1 MEKKDDSTQPLQE
14 ILESNPNAELIE
26 EEELDEDSKKQIKE
40 NKMQEPILEKSIWP
54 EISFVGFDNFFIEE
68 NVEKKSKRNVK

>member
-1 MEKKDDSTQPLQE
+1 MEKKDNSTQPLQE

-40 NKMQEPILEKSIWP
+40 NKKWKVLNNTTRPILTL
-54 EISFVGFDNFFIEE
+54 VL
-68 NVEKKSKRNVK
+68 

>member
-1 MEKKDDSTQPLQE
+1 MDKKLTQEEMNGLSPRARKAYESAQPLQE

-40 NKMQEPILEKSIWP
+40 NKK
-54 EISFVGFDNFFIEE
+54 
-68 NVEKKSKRNVK
+68 

>member
-1 MEKKDDSTQPLQE
+1 MEKKLTQEEINSLSPRARQQYDSTQPLQE

-40 NKMQEPILEKSIWP
+40 NKK
-54 EISFVGFDNFFIEE
+54 
-68 NVEKKSKRNVK
+68 

>member
-1 MEKKDDSTQPLQE
+1 MEKKDNSSQPLQE

-40 NKMQEPILEKSIWP
+40 NKK
-54 EISFVGFDNFFIEE
+54 
-68 NVEKKSKRNVK
+68 

>member
-1 MEKKDDSTQPLQE
+1 MEMKDDSTQPLQE

-40 NKMQEPILEKSIWP
+40 NKK
-54 EISFVGFDNFFIEE
+54 
-68 NVEKKSKRNVK
+68 